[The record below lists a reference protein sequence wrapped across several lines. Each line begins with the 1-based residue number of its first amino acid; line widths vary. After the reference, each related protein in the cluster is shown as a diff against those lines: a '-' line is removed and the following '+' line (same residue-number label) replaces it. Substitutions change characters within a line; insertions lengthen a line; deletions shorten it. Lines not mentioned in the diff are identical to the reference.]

1 MVNAVTQSLPYVAD
15 RAAIQRM
22 LEECKGSI
30 DNAVSKLL
38 DAEERGSVSS
48 AQTSSSIERDPDSD
62 DDDLYAPNKR
72 QTHHCPRPSRDLA
85 IRLKLSS
92 PTKLNQSTPDIT
104 VTTAPPPR
112 LKPGP
117 KTQKQTQSHVQPK
130 DPDHGGAPKPKRTT
144 ARDRK
149 ETKKAAQKAAA
160 KERKKGGGGG
170 GGGGALV
177 GVGKENAPVVS
188 VGIKVL
194 YI

>member
-1 MVNAVTQSLPYVAD
+1 MVNAVTQSLPYVVD

-72 QTHHCPRPSRDLA
+72 KTHHRPRPSRDLA

-92 PTKLNQSTPDIT
+92 PTKLNQSTPD
-104 VTTAPPPR
+104 TTATAAAVPTTPSAQY
-112 LKPGP
+112 P
-117 KTQKQTQSHVQPK
+117 KTGHKTQHKQH
-130 DPDHGGAPKPKRTT
+130 DHEDSKPKRTT

-160 KERKKGGGGG
+160 KERKKGGDGGKNGGG
-170 GGGGALV
+170 GGGGVLV
-177 GVGKENAPVVS
+177 GEGKENAAI